1 MVVASFFVI
10 AIRKSSTDYLTL
22 FAITKKIER
31 TARRVF
37 GEAKIFLLLK
47 NYFQKFLAEILDSW
61 SLKFVILQNMFSTPQ
76 KQRIALSAYFL
87 LSGICFSSWASRI
100 PTLKTNYNLS
110 EEDLGN
116 LLMIM
121 PASAIIG
128 IPLSGW
134 LVAKFDSRI
143 PMQISS
149 IAFILSLFSL
159 SWGFSI
165 AGIIVSLVF
174 FSISLRVINISINT
188 QSISIQQKFEKKII
202 GSFHGIWS
210 IGGILGVLFSTIMLN
225 YEISIFWHFF
235 YIAVF
240 GLIITI
246 SMFPFLIKN
255 DKSNVGTKFKLGKPS
270 KYISLLG
277 LIVFF
282 AAICE
287 GGMYDWNGVYLKEIV
302 KQEVFTYG
310 YLLLM
315 ICMTISRLSIDRLME
330 HFGMQKLYI
339 SGSILIILGV
349 LLATIFP
356 YLYPV
361 LIGFGM
367 IGFGVSGLYPMT
379 FILAGK
385 SKKYSVAIV
394 MSIIG
399 TYSTVGMFLGPPIIG
414 YLAHAFGLQKAFIVF
429 ILAGFAFI
437 PLSKMVFEH
446 LKKAEQ

>member
-47 NYFQKFLAEILDSW
+47 KYFQKFLAEILDSW

-429 ILAGFAFI
+429 IMAGFAFI

>member
-1 MVVASFFVI
+1 
-10 AIRKSSTDYLTL
+10 
-22 FAITKKIER
+22 
-31 TARRVF
+31 
-37 GEAKIFLLLK
+37 
-47 NYFQKFLAEILDSW
+47 
-61 SLKFVILQNMFSTPQ
+61 MFSTPQ
-76 KQRIALSAYFL
+76 KERIALSSYFL

-100 PTLKTNYNLS
+100 PTLKTIYNLT
-110 EEDLGN
+110 EGDLGN

-121 PASAIIG
+121 PASAIVG

-134 LVAKFDSRI
+134 LVSKFDSRI
-143 PMQISS
+143 PMQAAS
-149 IAFILSLFSL
+149 ILFLISLFSL

-165 AGIIVSLVF
+165 FGIAISLVF
-174 FSISLRVINISINT
+174 FSIALRIINISINT
-188 QSISIQQKFEKKII
+188 QSISVQQKFEKKII
-202 GSFHGIWS
+202 GSFHGVWS

-225 YEISIFWHFF
+225 FEVSIFWHFF
-235 YIAVF
+235 FVALF
-240 GLIITI
+240 GFIITFF
-246 SMFPFLIKN
+246 MFPMLIKN

-277 LIVFF
+277 FIVFF

-287 GGMYDWNGVYLKEIV
+287 GGMYDWNGVYLQEVV

-315 ICMTISRLSIDRLME
+315 ICMTISRLSIDKLME

-339 SGSILIILGV
+339 AGSVLIVLGI
-349 LLATIFP
+349 LLATVFP

-367 IGFGVSGLYPMT
+367 VGFGVSGLYPMT

-385 SKKYSVAIV
+385 AKKYSVAIV

-414 YLAHAFGLQKAFIVF
+414 YLASAFGLQRAFITF
-429 ILAGFAFI
+429 IVAGLMFI
-437 PLSKMVFEH
+437 PLSKMVFDH
-446 LKKAEQ
+446 LKKWE

>member
-1 MVVASFFVI
+1 
-10 AIRKSSTDYLTL
+10 
-22 FAITKKIER
+22 
-31 TARRVF
+31 
-37 GEAKIFLLLK
+37 
-47 NYFQKFLAEILDSW
+47 
-61 SLKFVILQNMFSTPQ
+61 MFSTPQ
-76 KQRIALSAYFL
+76 KERIALSAYFL

-100 PTLKTNYNLS
+100 PTLKTLYNLT
-110 EEDLGN
+110 EGDLGN

-134 LVAKFDSRI
+134 LVSKFDSRI
-143 PMQISS
+143 PMQAAS
-149 IAFILSLFSL
+149 ILFLLSLFSL

-165 AGIIVSLVF
+165 FGIAISLVF
-174 FSISLRVINISINT
+174 FSIALRIINISINT
-188 QSISIQQKFEKKII
+188 QSISVQQKFEKKII
-202 GSFHGIWS
+202 GSFHGVWS
-210 IGGILGVLFSTIMLN
+210 IGGIVGVLFSTIMLN
-225 YEISIFWHFF
+225 FEVSIFWHFF
-235 YIAVF
+235 FVALF
-240 GLIITI
+240 GFIITFF
-246 SMFPFLIKN
+246 MFPLLIKN

-277 LIVFF
+277 FIVFL

-287 GGMYDWNGVYLKEIV
+287 GGMYDWNGVYLQEVV

-315 ICMTISRLSIDRLME
+315 ICMTISRLSIDKLME

-339 SGSILIILGV
+339 AGSVLIILGI
-349 LLATIFP
+349 LLATVFP

-367 IGFGVSGLYPMT
+367 VGFGVSGLYPMT

-385 SKKYSVAIV
+385 AKKYSVAIV

-414 YLAHAFGLQKAFIVF
+414 YLASAFGLQKAFIVF
-429 ILAGFAFI
+429 IIAGLMFI
-437 PLSKMVFEH
+437 PLSKMVFDH
-446 LKKAEQ
+446 LKKTS

>member
-76 KQRIALSAYFL
+76 KHRIALSAYFL